1 MSKSAAGTW
10 VLIVLGIFVLGFVIW
25 YLSNI
30 PDPLDG
36 KTPAVIEQFTG
47 VKTLCENRVKDLKEA
62 GINGKAKYEAVQLE
76 TNKCIGY
83 LKGVLDQ
90 GSGDSEEIKKR
101 LNRVS
106 EKCNDFNQWA
116 MSRLPKGAAELSL
129 VDLSKAASDILKL
142 LDKQEKDRR
151 EAVKMSLD
159 GCLLRSWQ
167 DIPVGTGALK

>member
-1 MSKSAAGTW
+1 MSKLSAGTW
-10 VLIVLGIFVLGFVIW
+10 VVIVIVLGLVIW
-25 YLSNI
+25 YFSNI
-30 PDPLDG
+30 CDPLDG

-101 LNRVS
+101 LDRVS
-106 EKCNDFNQWA
+106 EKCNDFDQWA
-116 MSRLPKGAAELSL
+116 KAQLPVGPPEGLL
-129 VDLSKAASDILKL
+129 VDLAKAAPDFLKL

-151 EAVKMSLD
+151 EAVKKSLD

-167 DIPVGTGALK
+167 DISAETGALK